1 MAEYAPWAV
10 MRHKHCLT
18 SFDVFILDWSE
29 ILSRLNYDVDIILTD
44 LNVLWNECWVSA
56 CANID

>member
-1 MAEYAPWAV
+1 

-18 SFDVFILDWSE
+18 SLDVFILDWSE
-29 ILSRLNYDVDIILTD
+29 ILSRLNYDVDIILTG